1 MTEVLAVV
9 NQKGGVGKTT
19 SCINICASLSKTK
32 RKTLLVDLDPQSNA
46 TRGCGVDPH
55 ALNHSINDALLG
67 RNETEQCLVPLNDLG
82 FTISSVEG
90 SSPKVSIFT
99 NNRIIIIDTGI
110 DKMNTQKNLT

>member
-19 SCINICASLSKTK
+19 SCINICASLAKTK

-55 ALNHSINDALLG
+55 SLNHSINDALLG
-67 RNETEQCLVPLNDLG
+67 RNETEQCLMTLNDLG
-82 FTISSVEG
+82 FTIFPATPE
-90 SSPKVSIFT
+90 
-99 NNRIIIIDTGI
+99 
-110 DKMNTQKNLT
+110 LTEAEVMLLRRLAFK